1 MSTGFPSIAKNDF
14 HTERANDLRSI
25 AEILIRHNI
34 IRDGGPLLSAATKCQ
49 QVKDGAYYEYEIPHL
64 LFHDL
69 PQGVMH
75 HARPQNLQATDFCID
90 LKVDLCGVVLEGNAI
105 EDPFTYLVVDLFI
118 SGQMLTEDCSLRT
131 LKCAWHFDRN
141 EEEEAEEK
149 VNSKKR
155 RKNDA
160 PKKGRSPAVHPIY
173 HFQHGGQRVWDLSN
187 YGEQLLLE
195 PPRIAHPPLDGI
207 LAIDFVLSN
216 YLGDSWKKLRD
227 QEHRYDE
234 IVKEAQR
241 RCWRAYALTSASLW
255 QNQACDGWQADA
267 IWPQLAASF
276 YPSKSSS
283 H

>member
-1 MSTGFPSIAKNDF
+1 MLTGFPSIAKNDF
-14 HTERANDLRSI
+14 HTERANDLRRM
-25 AEILIRHNI
+25 AEILIKYNI

-49 QVKDGAYYEYEIPHL
+49 QVADEAYYEYEIPHL

-69 PQGVMH
+69 PEGVMH
-75 HARPQNLQATDFCID
+75 HARPQDVKATDFHID
-90 LKVDLCGVVLEGNAI
+90 LKVDLCGVVTDDETI
-105 EDPFTYLVVDLFI
+105 EDPFTYLVIDLFI
-118 SGQMLTEDCSLRT
+118 GGEMLTEDCSIRQ
-131 LKCAWHFDRN
+131 LKCAWHFDRH
-141 EEEEAEEK
+141 EEGGN
-149 VNSKKR
+149 VNSTKK
-155 RKNDA
+155 NV
-160 PKKGRSPAVHPIY
+160 PKKGRSHAVHPIY
-173 HFQHGGQRVWDLSN
+173 HFQHGGQRVWDLSD

-216 YLGDSWKKLRD
+216 YLGDSWKMLRD

-255 QNQACDGWQADA
+255 QNQVYDGWQADA